1 MIPRLNRQIDRFL
14 ESISTKKALE
24 MQSSKPG
31 RKPQLSIKDHVPKGV
46 RVSVSLDDELI
57 RTLEQI
63 RIDLNEP
70 SFSGLVR
77 RLLKERLGELGMLSE
92 EARKA
97 LGLTRVRN
105 SEDL

>member
-1 MIPRLNRQIDRFL
+1 M
-14 ESISTKKALE
+14 
-24 MQSSKPG
+24 
-31 RKPQLSIKDHVPKGV
+31 KDHGPKGV

-63 RIDLNEP
+63 RIDLSEP

-97 LGLTRVRN
+97 LGLTRVKR

>member
-1 MIPRLNRQIDRFL
+1 
-14 ESISTKKALE
+14 

-31 RKPQLSIKDHVPKGV
+31 RKPQLSIRDHGPKGV

-77 RLLKERLGELGMLSE
+77 RLLKERLGQLGMLSE
-92 EARKA
+92 EAMKA
-97 LGLTRVRN
+97 LGLTRVKD

>member
-1 MIPRLNRQIDRFL
+1 M
-14 ESISTKKALE
+14 
-24 MQSSKPG
+24 
-31 RKPQLSIKDHVPKGV
+31 KDQGPKGV

-63 RIDLNEP
+63 RRDLNEP

-77 RLLKERLGELGMLSE
+77 RLLKERLGELGMLSD

-97 LGLTRVRN
+97 LGLTHVRN